1 MEDKKLREVL
11 EQLRREIDNNEN
23 LDETGKRLTGN
34 IKNEIDTFLQTRA
47 EGGSTSHIS
56 ITKRLEEAVSHLE
69 ESHPEFAFTLSE
81 FLSIL
86 SNAGI

>member
-11 EQLRREIDNNEN
+11 EQLRREIENNGN
-23 LDETGKRLTGN
+23 LDETGKQLTGN
-34 IKNEIDTFLQTRA
+34 VKNEIDTFLQRQD
-47 EGGSTSHIS
+47 EGGSNS
-56 ITKRLEEAVSHLE
+56 IIRRLEEAVSHLE
-69 ESHPEFAFTLSE
+69 ETHPEFALTLSE